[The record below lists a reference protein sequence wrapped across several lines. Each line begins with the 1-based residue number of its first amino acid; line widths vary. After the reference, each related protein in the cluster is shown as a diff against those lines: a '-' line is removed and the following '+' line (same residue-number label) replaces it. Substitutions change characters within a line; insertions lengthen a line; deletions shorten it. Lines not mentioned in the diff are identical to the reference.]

1 LTFLNFADKLLEHTR
16 GGKIMKNRI
25 REALSIRNMK
35 QIELVEKT
43 GLDKGA
49 VSNYVNN
56 KYQPKQNALFQLAKV
71 LDVNEIWLAGYDV
84 PMERNVVDKNSS
96 ETAALLDKILR
107 DREFYQLVV
116 NLARLNDNQLT
127 IITKMVNE
135 LAK

>member
-1 LTFLNFADKLLEHTR
+1 
-16 GGKIMKNRI
+16 MKNRI
-25 REALSIRNMK
+25 REALSIRKMK

-56 KYQPKQNALFQLAKV
+56 KYQPRQTTLFQLAKV
-71 LDVNEIWLAGYDV
+71 LDVNEIWLAGYDA

-107 DREFYQLVV
+107 DKDFYQLVV
-116 NLARLNDNQLT
+116 KLARLNDNQLT
-127 IITKMVNE
+127 IIKKTINE
-135 LAK
+135 FVK